1 MEDSEYTKTITIKDP
16 NTKSPLEITLRL
28 AKEKEINDIIEIEKI
43 CFPPSEAANE
53 EQFKERFKAFPENF
67 IIAENKKENK
77 LIGFINGCTYDKPIL
92 PDELYHN
99 TKLHNSKG
107 DFQTVFGLD
116 VIPEYRKQGVGG
128 NLIKFLIELSKKRNK
143 KGIVLT
149 CKDYLIHYY
158 QKFGFECQGVS
169 ESSHGGAKWNDML
182 LMF

>member
-28 AKEKEINDIIEIEKI
+28 AKPNEIEEIINIEKI

-53 EQFKERFKAFPENF
+53 KEFKERFNTFPENF
-67 IIAENKKENK
+67 IIAENKKEKK
-77 LIGFINGCTYDKPIL
+77 LIGFINGCTYNEPNL

-107 DFQTVFGLD
+107 DYQTVFGLD
-116 VIPEYRKQGVGG
+116 VIPEYRKQGVGE

-149 CKDYLIHYY
+149 CKEHLIHFYE
-158 QKFGFECQGVS
+158 KFGYENKGVS
-169 ESSHGGAKWNDML
+169 KSCHGGAKWNDML